1 MALIDKLTAIAD
13 AIREKT
19 GKQNVLTLDQMATE
33 IARIETGGG
42 SDDVL
47 LQVLARTITNL
58 ESDKVTELGYRAL
71 NGCAALINLSLPNC
85 VKIGDSS
92 LQSCVALENV
102 NLPNL
107 NFINVRGFSE
117 CKKLKNLI
125 LPKAKIASNWFAYN
139 CESLEMCDF
148 HMIESIGNLSFQNCK
163 NLKALIIRA
172 NSLCNLN
179 GSGVFTGSGVAS
191 GTGYIYVP
199 SALIDTYKVATNWSV
214 YANQF
219 RTIEGS
225 EYE

>member
-1 MALIDKLTAIAD
+1 MSVYEKMTAIAD

-47 LQVLARTITNL
+47 LQVLARTITNF
-58 ESDKVTELGYRAL
+58 ESDKVTELGLRAL
-71 NGCAALINLSLPNC
+71 NGCTALTSISLPNC
-85 VKIGDSS
+85 VKASDGAFQETS
-92 LQSCVALENV
+92 LETV

-107 NFINVRGFSE
+107 YNIAPRCFMSCR
-117 CKKLKNLI
+117 KLKEI
-125 LPKAKIASNWFAYN
+125 VFPKVKDMSTYVFYECSA
-139 CESLEMCDF
+139 LEKCDL
-148 HMIESIGNLSFQNCK
+148 HTITTIGNISFKNCK
-163 NLKALIIRA
+163 NLKALIIRT
-172 NSLCNLN
+172 NSLCNL
-179 GSGVFTGSGVAS
+179 GGGDVFSGSGVAS

-199 SALIDTYKVATNWSV
+199 SALIDTYKAATNWSV